1 MHLNPW
7 ILKFC
12 ALHLK
17 NPERHANE
25 LGYHK
30 LKAIQSFLME
40 ILYGSTQKK
49 GARLGKN
56 HLYLPKPIVF
66 II

>member
-1 MHLNPW
+1 MNLNPW

-17 NPERHANE
+17 NRERHANE

-30 LKAIQSFLME
+30 LKAIQSFRTE
-40 ILYGSTQKK
+40 ILYGRTQKK

-56 HLYLPKPIVF
+56 HLYLPNPIVA